1 MFLYIKKKK
10 KKNLISSLKA
20 NVKTEN
26 NVKYDYKNQMLKLVK
41 VE

>member
-1 MFLYIKKKK
+1 MFLTP
-10 KKNLISSLKA
+10 ISSLKA